1 MRDIHRVDEDV
12 SHVGL
17 PSLLDVVPGLGEIG
31 TRRIRFRHAGQR
43 PHLGERIA
51 RDLHRR
57 LRHRPPH
64 RRGPQHVERAVGEV
78 ETVER
83 ERSGVVD
90 GAFRHIMQRGY
101 DHPHFVTAQLLPA
114 VPQTAFADA
123 SGDLLPDLQRI
134 LRFHVLL
141 FHQLRHVVAPP
152 PLREQQRVK
161 RRDPCGVLPLEV
173 PVGRLDRTP
182 QFGSEQQRRVDAAR
196 RRRGHRRAIRHRN
209 REIARG
215 RTSVGIGRR
224 DGERDLR
231 ALFQR
236 TPHLHVGRRKFFAP
250 IEDQTLGER
259 IARLVQQQDLENT
272 ARQVAA
278 AEDQRGVVVV
288 PRFMVA
294 DVSAAV
300 HQQFQPLGQRP
311 SGDGQ
316 HREILLRLQDFQ
328 DAGRV
333 PRCGQVETFG
343 LSARHRAFGVVAFA
357 RMGREAQTAHAAV
370 QRAKRVDHLVAVVL
384 HHARDLDRSAVV
396 SQCLE
401 GHAAVVAVD
410 QVAPFGEERDVEVR
424 DFAHRGVAL
433 RPAALPIG
441 PDRER
446 LLEEV
451 LRPRIAHVERVG
463 RKRVVPEAF
472 Q

>member
-1 MRDIHRVDEDV
+1 
-12 SHVGL
+12 
-17 PSLLDVVPGLGEIG
+17 
-31 TRRIRFRHAGQR
+31 
-43 PHLGERIA
+43 
-51 RDLHRR
+51 
-57 LRHRPPH
+57 
-64 RRGPQHVERAVGEV
+64 
-78 ETVER
+78 
-83 ERSGVVD
+83 
-90 GAFRHIMQRGY
+90 MQRGY
-101 DHPHFVTAQLLPA
+101 DHPHFVTAQLLLA
-114 VPQTAFADA
+114 VPQSAFADA

-152 PLREQQRVK
+152 SLREQQCVE
-161 RRDPCGVLPLEV
+161 RRDPCGVPPLEV

-182 QFGSEQQRRVDAAR
+182 QFGGEQQRRVDAAR
-196 RRRGHRRAIRHRN
+196 RRRGHRRAIRHRD

-231 ALFQR
+231 PLFQR
-236 TPHLHVGRRKFFAP
+236 TLNLHVGRRKFFASV
-250 IEDQTLGER
+250 ENQTLGER
-259 IARLVQQQDLENT
+259 IARLVQQQDLKNA

-288 PRFMVA
+288 PRLMVA

-300 HQQFQPLGQRP
+300 HQQFQPFGQRP

-328 DAGRV
+328 DTGRV
-333 PRCGQVETFG
+333 PRCGQVEAFG
-343 LSARHRAFGVVAFA
+343 LTARHRAFGVVAFA

-370 QRAKRVDHLVAVVL
+370 KRAKRVDHLVAVVL
-384 HHARDLDRSAVV
+384 HHARDLDRPAVV

-401 GHAAVVAVD
+401 GHAAVIAVD

-433 RPAALPIG
+433 RPAALLIG